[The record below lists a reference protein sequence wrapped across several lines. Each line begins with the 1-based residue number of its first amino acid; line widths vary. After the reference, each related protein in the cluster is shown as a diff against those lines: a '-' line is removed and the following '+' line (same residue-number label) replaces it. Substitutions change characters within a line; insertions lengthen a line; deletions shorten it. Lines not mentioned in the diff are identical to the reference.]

1 MEIRLIATDMD
12 GTFLAD
18 DKKAPPENIEALE
31 ECAARGIE
39 IVPATGRTVRGI
51 PDEIRSLPG
60 VRYAITTNGAVVVDL
75 KEDRILS
82 TCRLSAELAVRIM
95 TMARDS
101 ADDIM
106 YDAYVEG
113 VGCTTDYFYQNM
125 ERYISSPEVRA
136 LVQKT
141 RQPVPDNIA
150 CVRDRGRD
158 VDKINLFFR
167 SEEARQRMRAALRG
181 VPGILVTSS
190 ISNNLEINAEGA
202 DKGGALLRLA
212 EYLGIRVCETMAFGD
227 GENDLSM
234 IKSAGIGV
242 AMKNGEKIVREAA
255 DYVTGTNNEAGVAG
269 AIRKLVL
276 RTDMS
281 AAADV

>member
-1 MEIRLIATDMD
+1 MKIRLIATDMD
-12 GTFLAD
+12 GTLLAD
-18 DKKAPPENIEALE
+18 DKKAPPENIRALE

-39 IVPATGRTVRGI
+39 IVPATGRTVRGL
-51 PDEIRSLPG
+51 PEEIRSLPG
-60 VRYAITTNGAVVVDL
+60 VRSAIITNGAVVVDL
-75 KEDRILS
+75 KENRILD
-82 TCRLSAELAVRIM
+82 TCRLSTDLAVRIM

-106 YDAYVEG
+106 YDAYVDG
-113 VGCTTDYFYQNM
+113 IGCTTDYFYNNM
-125 ERYISSPEVRA
+125 ERYISVPEVRA

-150 CVRDRGRD
+150 CVRESRLD

-167 SEEARQRMRAALRG
+167 SEEARQRMRDALAN

-190 ISNNLEINAEGA
+190 IPNNLEINAKGA

-212 EYLGIRVCETMAFGD
+212 EYLGISACETMAFGD

-234 IKSAGIGV
+234 VKCAGVGV
-242 AMKNGEKIVREAA
+242 AMGNGEKIVQEAA
-255 DYVTGTNNEAGVAG
+255 DYITGTNNEAGVAD
-269 AIRKLVL
+269 AIRKIVL
-276 RTDMS
+276 DP
-281 AAADV
+281 V

>member
-1 MEIRLIATDMD
+1 MKIRLIATDMD
-12 GTFLAD
+12 GTLLAD
-18 DKKAPPENIEALE
+18 DKMAPPENIRALE

-39 IVPATGRTVRGI
+39 IVPATGRTVRGL
-51 PDEIRSLPG
+51 PEEIRSLPG
-60 VRYAITTNGAVVVDL
+60 VRYAIITNGALVVDL
-75 KEDRILS
+75 KENRILD
-82 TCRLSAELAVRIM
+82 TCRLSVDLAVRIM

-106 YDAYVEG
+106 YDAYVDG
-113 VGCTTDYFYQNM
+113 VGCTTDYFYNNM
-125 ERYISSPEVRA
+125 ERYISVPEVRA

-150 CVRDRGRD
+150 CVRERGLD

-167 SEEARQRMRAALRG
+167 SEEARQRMRDALAN

-190 ISNNLEINAEGA
+190 ISNNLEINAKGA

-212 EYLGIRVCETMAFGD
+212 EYLGISACETMAFGD

-234 IKSAGIGV
+234 VKCAGVGV
-242 AMKNGEKIVREAA
+242 AMGNGEKIVREAA
-255 DYVTGTNNEAGVAG
+255 DYITGTNNEAGVAD
-269 AIRKLVL
+269 AIRKIVL
-276 RTDMS
+276 DP
-281 AAADV
+281 V